1 MPCQRMATKSC
12 MLVCLDAVT
21 PMFSG
26 VWLPSPIS
34 PRLNGPNG
42 VGGGED
48 TRGGGV
54 HYTRT
59 EKTRTMS
66 GAGPVVIQ
74 RYN

>member
-48 TRGGGV
+48 TRGGGCPLHSDREDSHNV
-54 HYTRT
+54 RG
-59 EKTRTMS
+59 
-66 GAGPVVIQ
+66 GARCNPAL
-74 RYN
+74 